1 MYVIIIATNNSS
13 SSSSRSLV
21 GSQKFCEKA
30 LPIHC
35 SSKNYSMYPVLLFS
49 ALEYT
54 DQGKAE
60 TVLNLHVICLK

>member
-1 MYVIIIATNNSS
+1 M
-13 SSSSRSLV
+13 